1 MKRLTIK
8 DIAKEAGV
16 SVGLVSMVLNGRE
29 GVNRN
34 TANRVLD
41 VVKRLNYTPNKS
53 ASALRIGHKNTI
65 GVITP
70 DISNH
75 YFSEISRHIENIAYS
90 HGYTVLFGSSDD
102 DPEKIGRLIETFNS
116 DGVKGILLSPCDDC
130 EPEIERALSLGMSIV
145 LMNRDLNGLE
155 TVGRVI
161 LDNDKA
167 IAMAIDHLLDNGY
180 RHIEVISNEI
190 KISTLRTREQAYLR
204 EMKQRGMEDI
214 ARITYVKG
222 NDKDDIDA
230 AVRAAYQRGTDALI
244 VPRGYLTLHVSNA
257 IRRVG
262 LNIPEDIA
270 LVGFDGGDTYRI
282 MTPVITQM
290 YQNNRETAYDA
301 YTMLCEMMYSNVP
314 GTRIE
319 IEPRIEVGGSTV
331 PDGPLS

>member
-1 MKRLTIK
+1 M
-8 DIAKEAGV
+8 

-29 GVNRN
+29 GVNKN
-34 TANRVLD
+34 TANHVLE
-41 VVKRLNYTPNKS
+41 VVKRLNYTPNKA

-90 HGYTVLFGSSDD
+90 NGYTVLFGSSDD
-102 DPEKIGRLIETFNS
+102 KPEKIGSLIETFNS
-116 DGVKGILLSPCDDC
+116 DGVKGILISPCDEC
-130 EPEIERALSLGMSIV
+130 EPEIERAISLGMSVV

-167 IAMAIDHLLDNGY
+167 IAMALDHLVENGFK
-180 RHIEVISNEI
+180 HIEVISNII

-204 EMKQRGMEDI
+204 EMEQRGMGEI
-214 ARITYVKG
+214 ARITYVDE
-222 NDKDDIDA
+222 NDRDELDA
-230 AVRAAYQRGTDALI
+230 SVKAAFDRGADAFI
-244 VPRGYLTLHVSNA
+244 IPRGYLALHVSNS

-262 LNIPEDIA
+262 LRIPEDIA
-270 LVGFDGGDTYRI
+270 LIGFDGGDTYRI
-282 MTPVITQM
+282 MTPVISQM
-290 YQNNRETAYDA
+290 YQENRETAYDA
-301 YTMLCEMMYSNVP
+301 YTMLCEMMYSDVS

-319 IEPRIEVGGSTV
+319 IEPRLEIGGSTML
-331 PDGPLS
+331 GR